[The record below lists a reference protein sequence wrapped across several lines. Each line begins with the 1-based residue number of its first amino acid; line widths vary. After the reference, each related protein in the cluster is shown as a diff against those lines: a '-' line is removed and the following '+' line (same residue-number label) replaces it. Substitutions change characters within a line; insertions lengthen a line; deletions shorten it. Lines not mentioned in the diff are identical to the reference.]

1 MSTGVT
7 QLILEEMSGFA
18 MMAGKW
24 LTRLCTTGTECPDDR
39 PDDSRWAMA
48 LLLGLPFLSL
58 LFCIGLWLILRWR
71 IPLSVLGMR
80 RPICTK
86 KYHCYSHV
94 TVICSLSVFY
104 YATVCVHSLFS
115 LYLSGS
121 VFLRVPPFVFVI
133 KVLLCCFPSILFQLQ
148 NIFISFSNILPSLSF
163 YFNYLS
169 IYCISVG
176 ISV

>member
-1 MSTGVT
+1 
-7 QLILEEMSGFA
+7 

-71 IPLSVLGMR
+71 IPLRVLGMR

-104 YATVCVHSLFS
+104 YAFVCTVCFHYTSVEVFSLGFLLLFS
-115 LYLSGS
+115 LS
-121 VFLRVPPFVFVI
+121 
-133 KVLLCCFPSILFQLQ
+133 K
-148 NIFISFSNILPSLSF
+148 SF
-163 YFNYLS
+163 YAAFVQSCFDCRIFSFHFPIFFLLLVFTLIIFQFIVSLWGFLFSSLLFFFDLNQQDF
-169 IYCISVG
+169 I
-176 ISV
+176 